1 METPYGDLLRT
12 IQLHAI
18 KKTHNFLKIRSNLLE
33 FLSTNFKW
41 TYERVLHAE
50 TIKVTCKVKIVRW
63 SSTSKTP

>member
-18 KKTHNFLKIRSNLLE
+18 KKTHKFLKTRSNLLE

-41 TYERVLHAE
+41 AYARVLHAE
-50 TIKVTCKVKIVRW
+50 TI
-63 SSTSKTP
+63 SNL